1 MANFYIG
8 VIEDRQDPKEMGRVR
23 VRVLG
28 LHSDDRVNDVP
39 INMLPWSM
47 VVHPAN
53 ASSTSGGISQ
63 LVEGT
68 WVLVMYLDETMQDPI
83 VLGSLPSTVGP
94 QKPDYDKGFS
104 DPFGVHP
111 KWTDGQSDTSLL
123 GKADSWQEHPT
134 YTERARTKVSSVPT
148 AKTYSTSTV
157 SGDAEEPKHPTW
169 AEPELRGGSAPSV
182 YPYNAVKEYEGGM
195 VEEFDSTPG
204 ATRMTRMH
212 PSGTY
217 EEVIVDGTKTTKI
230 VGDGYEIT
238 LGNRMMYVKGNLN
251 VTVEGDMRQFV
262 KGDYIL
268 EVGGSMRTLINTTRQ
283 TKISGNDV
291 LEITNDQSINVQN
304 NYSIKTGNNATVQV
318 GNNHSF
324 NIGNDSTC
332 EVGANLSH
340 MVLGNSTYTTSGRNA
355 VAVTGDRIV
364 ITQGAHRMESF
375 GSITID
381 TSLNLNVI
389 ALVGERHTVGGIFR
403 VNANGLIALN

>member
-94 QKPDYDKGFS
+94 QKPNYDKGFS
-104 DPFGVHP
+104 DPFGINP
-111 KWTDGQSDTSLL
+111 KWTDGQSDTSLI
-123 GKADSWQEHPT
+123 GKADKWQEHPT
-134 YTERARTKVSSVPT
+134 YTERARTKVTAIPA
-148 AKTYSTSTV
+148 AKTYATATV
-157 SGDAEEPKHPTW
+157 STDPEEPKHVTW
-169 AEPELRGGSAPSV
+169 SEPELRGGAKSI
-182 YPYNAVKEYEGGM
+182 YPYNAIKEYEGGM

-204 ATRMTRMH
+204 ATRMARMH

-238 LGNRMMYVKGNLN
+238 LGNHMMYVKGNLN

-268 EVGGSMRTLINTTRQ
+268 EVGGSMRTMINTTRQ

-291 LEITNDQSINVQN
+291 VEISNDLSINVKN
-304 NYSIKTGNNATVQV
+304 NYSIKGGNDGTIRF
-318 GNNHSF
+318 GNNHTLT
-324 NIGNDSTC
+324 IGNDSNV
-332 EVGANLSH
+332 EIGNDLSYFI
-340 MVLGNSTYTTSGRNA
+340 GNNSTYTTSGRNA
-355 VAVTGDRIV
+355 VAVTGDRMV

-375 GSITID
+375 GSITLD
-381 TSLNLNVI
+381 TSLNMNVI
-389 ALVGERHTVGGIFR
+389 ALAGETHSVGGNFR
-403 VNANGLIALN
+403 VTTGGLIILN

>member
-8 VIEDRQDPKEMGRVR
+8 VVEDRQDPKQMGRVR

-68 WVLVMYLDETMQDPI
+68 WVLVMYLDENLQDPI

-94 QKPDYDKGFS
+94 QKPDYSKGFS

-111 KWTDGQSDTSLL
+111 KWTDGQSDTSLV
-123 GKADSWQEHPT
+123 GKPDKFQEHPT
-134 YTERARTKVSSVPT
+134 YTERARTKVAEVPM
-148 AKTYSTSTV
+148 AKKYSTDTV
-157 SGDAEEPKHPTW
+157 STDAAEPEHPTW
-169 AEPELRGGSAPSV
+169 KEPELRGGAPSV

-195 VEEFDSTPG
+195 VEEFDSSPG
-204 ATRMTRMH
+204 ATRMSRMH

-217 EEVIVDGTKTTKI
+217 EEIIVDGTKTTKI

-238 LGNRMMYVKGNLN
+238 LGSHMMYVKGDLN

-268 EVGGSMRTLINTTRQ
+268 EIGGLMRTLINTTRQ

-291 LEITNDQSINVQN
+291 LEITNDQSINIKN
-304 NYSIKTGNNATVQV
+304 NYSLKAGNDGTIRY
-318 GNNHSF
+318 GNNHQL
-324 NIGNDSTC
+324 NIGNDSTV
-332 EVGANLSH
+332 EVANDLSYFI
-340 MVLGNSTYTTSGRNA
+340 GNNSTYTTSGRNA
-355 VAVTGDRIV
+355 VAVTGDRMV
-364 ITQGAHRMESF
+364 VTQGSHKIESF

-389 ALVGERHTVGGIFR
+389 ALANETHTVGGNFR
-403 VNANGLIALN
+403 VTTGGLIILN